1 MVPQLMMCHSA
12 TSSTVSDPEYHW
24 HFGGLLF
31 TMMPYYDRL
40 IILSNKIIAEKP
52 QKLPTAAD
60 VNYC

>member
-1 MVPQLMMCHSA
+1 
-12 TSSTVSDPEYHW
+12 VSDPEYHW